1 MDCCPQG
8 FSVHEILQAR
18 ILEWIA
24 MYCLPDPVNPCLL
37 SLLHWQVGSL
47 PLMSPGKLTNVSL
60 NVYFI
65 TVSVIVTGYFMNES
79 QTLITCLYVDWGSQ
93 PRVVFHPKGC
103 WKCLETFLVVT
114 LGMETYWQLVG
125 RGQRCCWISSARTG
139 FGAKTYLVY
148 HLVNSAEVK
157 KPSADLEVEW
167 NLAPSLHSVSNSLQA
182 DLT

>member
-65 TVSVIVTGYFMNES
+65 SGNGGEWTDSR
-79 QTLITCLYVDWGSQ
+79 LILRLKKTC
-93 PRVVFHPKGC
+93 
-103 WKCLETFLVVT
+103 
-114 LGMETYWQLVG
+114 
-125 RGQRCCWISSARTG
+125 
-139 FGAKTYLVY
+139 
-148 HLVNSAEVK
+148 
-157 KPSADLEVEW
+157 
-167 NLAPSLHSVSNSLQA
+167 
-182 DLT
+182 